1 MKVGHIML
9 ALPML
14 ALVSSCTT
22 LQGAQDIMSYKIS
35 LASSEQEDSTVTQV
49 QNKVDVRGRRAS
61 LLMAFFGLD
70 NKLPKVADRGVCKG
84 AGGKDGMPVIFSHEI
99 DVSTMQAGD
108 FKVTT
113 SSGKVGHVLCAT
125 LAPADDPGELRTAL
139 LAGEF
144 GGPEDQPAR
153 VEIVGNI
160 LSIDRAVNFKG
171 ESIAVTRLEEGAT
184 IVFAE
189 SVPKERWDLGKAGTR
204 LRWGGGTGCPLGTK
218 NVVRVVWAGGV
229 SKPGGGEADD
239 KVREQYRVT
248 VRMSDGVVSEV
259 VPFALADLN
268 DGDNNHLLCLHTEG
282 TPESVSFPAGFL
294 VDPRGD
300 LNEDTMIA
308 VTRTVD

>member
-1 MKVGHIML
+1 MNTRYVML
-9 ALPML
+9 ALPLL

-22 LQGAQDIMSYKIS
+22 LQGVQDIMSYEIR
-35 LASSEQEDSTVTQV
+35 LASSDQQDSTVTQV
-49 QNKVDVRGRRAS
+49 QNNVDVKGRRAR
-61 LLMAFFGLD
+61 LLVAFFGLD

-113 SSGKVGHVLCAT
+113 TSGKVGQVLCAT

-144 GGPEDQPAR
+144 GSQEDQPAR

-189 SVPKERWDLGKAGTR
+189 IVPKERWDLGKPGTR
-204 LRWGGGTGCPLGTK
+204 LRWGGGTACPLGTK
-218 NVVRVVWAGGV
+218 NVVRIVWAGGV
-229 SKPGGGEADD
+229 SKPGGDEADD
-239 KVREQYRVT
+239 EVRARYKVT
-248 VRMSDGVVSEV
+248 VRNSDGTASEV

-268 DGDNNHLLCLHTEG
+268 DGDNNHLLCLDTEG
-282 TPESVSFPAGFL
+282 TAESVAFPAGFL
-294 VDPRGD
+294 ADPRGD
-300 LNEDTMIA
+300 LNPDTRA
-308 VTRTVD
+308 VISK

>member
-1 MKVGHIML
+1 MKAGYIML
-9 ALPML
+9 ALPVL
-14 ALVSSCTT
+14 ALASSCTT
-22 LQGAQDIMSYKIS
+22 LQGVQDIMRYEIS
-35 LASSEQEDSTVTQV
+35 LASSDQADTTVTQV
-49 QNKVDVRGRRAS
+49 QNTLDARGRRAS

-70 NKLPKVADRGVCKG
+70 NKLPRVADRGVCPG

-113 SSGKVGHVLCAT
+113 ASGKMGQVLCAT

-144 GGPEDQPAR
+144 GSPEDQPAK

-160 LSIDRAVNFKG
+160 LSIDRSVNFKG
-171 ESIAVTRLEEGAT
+171 ESMGVTRLEEGAT

-189 SVPKERWDLGKAGTR
+189 SVPKDHWDLGKTGTR
-204 LRWGGGTGCPLGTK
+204 LRWGGGTGCPLGAK

-229 SKPGGGEADD
+229 SKPGGDEADD
-239 KVREQYRVT
+239 KVREQYKVT
-248 VRMSDGVVSEV
+248 LRTSKGAASDV

-268 DGDNNHLLCLHTEG
+268 DGDNNHLLCLDAEG

-294 VDPRGD
+294 ADPRGD
-300 LNEDTMIA
+300 LNPN
-308 VTRTVD
+308 TRAAISK

>member
-1 MKVGHIML
+1 MKVGRIML
-9 ALPML
+9 ALPLL
-14 ALVSSCTT
+14 ALVSSCST
-22 LQGAQDIMSYKIS
+22 LQGAQDIMSYEIS
-35 LASSEQEDSTVTQV
+35 LASSDQEDSTVTQV

-84 AGGKDGMPVIFSHEI
+84 AGGKDGMPLIFSHEI

-108 FKVTT
+108 FKVIT
-113 SSGKVGHVLCAT
+113 SSGTVGHVLCAT

-160 LSIDRAVNFKG
+160 LSIDRSLNFRG
-171 ESIAVTRLEEGAT
+171 DSIGVTRLEEGAT
-184 IVFAE
+184 IVLAE

-204 LRWGGGTGCPLGTK
+204 LRWGGGTACPSGTK

-229 SKPGGGEADD
+229 SKPGGDEADE
-239 KVREQYRVT
+239 KVREQYSVT
-248 VRMSDGVVSEV
+248 VRKSNGVASDV

-268 DGDNNHLLCLHTEG
+268 DGDNNHLLCLDTEE
-282 TPESVSFPAGFL
+282 TPESVAFPAGFL
-294 VDPRGD
+294 ADPRGD
-300 LNEDTMIA
+300 LNPNTRA
-308 VTRTVD
+308 VISK

>member
-1 MKVGHIML
+1 MKAVEILMV
-9 ALPML
+9 LPVL

-22 LQGAQDIMSYKIS
+22 LQGMHDIMNYKIS
-35 LASSEQEDSTVTQV
+35 LASSDQNDSTETQV
-49 QNKVDVRGRRAS
+49 QNKLDMRGRRAG
-61 LLMAFFGLD
+61 LLVAFFGLD
-70 NKLPKVADRGVCKG
+70 NKLPRVADRGVCEG

-113 SSGKVGHVLCAT
+113 TSGKVGHVLCAT

-144 GGPEDQPAR
+144 GGPQDQPAK

-160 LSIDRAVNFKG
+160 LSIDRTLNFKG
-171 ESIAVTRLEEGAT
+171 ETIAVTRLEEGAT

-189 SVPKERWDLGKAGTR
+189 IVPKERWDLGKPGTR
-204 LRWGGGTGCPLGTK
+204 LRWGGGTGCPLDTK
-218 NVVRVVWAGGV
+218 SVVRVVWAGGV
-229 SKPGGGEADD
+229 SRPGGGEADD

-248 VRMSDGVVSEV
+248 TRTSDGVASEM

-268 DGDNNHLLCLHTEG
+268 DGDNNHLLCLDAEG
-282 TPESVSFPAGFL
+282 TPETVLLPAGLL

-300 LNEDTMIA
+300 LNPKTKA
-308 VTRTVD
+308 VILK